1 MGWLSYAFGCDVRRV
16 GMVRS
21 ANARLLASV
30 CGAVLL
36 GSALPSVAVAHQG
49 LADANYTPELSVT
62 LVGRIEDRCSI
73 SGGGTLALGELTP
86 GEAVSAD
93 FSLDCNVPFD
103 IRILSENGGLTH
115 LTKPEGEGPFAGRLP
130 YELGIRIPVL
140 NPGPSTLNHSFTSSE
155 LSGEVVLSSGQAVAA
170 ARPSRLVL
178 TTRNVPGAGLLAGD
192 YSEMLTVSV
201 APRM

>member
-1 MGWLSYAFGCDVRRV
+1 MGWLSYAFGSDVRRV
-16 GMVRS
+16 GMIRS
-21 ANARLLASV
+21 ANARAFASV
-30 CGAVLL
+30 CGAALL
-36 GSALPSVAVAHQG
+36 GAALPSVAMAHQS
-49 LADANYTPELSVT
+49 LAGAAYTPELSVT
-62 LVGRIEDRCSI
+62 LVGRIEDHCSI

-103 IRILSENGGLTH
+103 IHILSANGGLTH

-130 YELGIRIPVL
+130 YDLQVRIPTL
-140 NPGPSTLNHSFTSSE
+140 SPGASTLTGSFSSSE
-155 LSGEVVLSSGQAVAA
+155 LSAEAVMSSGLAVAA
-170 ARPSRLVL
+170 SGLSRLAI
-178 TTRNVPGAGLLAGD
+178 TTRHIPGPGLLAGD